1 MSKLGLSTGTTPNDG
16 TGDSLLQGA
25 LKINSNFNEIYSAFG
40 DGADLKNLWIS
51 TEVGIHTLSNVGVA
65 TTNPKTSLQVGTAIS
80 MYGSTGIVSATAFYG
95 DGSNLTNLPSVGGS
109 GDSYWISTAAGIHT
123 LSNVGIGITNP
134 TSSLTVEGNTS
145 LETLNVS
152 GVSTF
157 LGQINPSSSGILFDS
172 NTYTGSDTPIQL
184 WVGNSGGSRYFTL
197 GRSNGGQ
204 VIFDNDY
211 PTGSNDHRAPT
222 HSFTQTG
229 TEYYALFNNGSV
241 KLYHPASSSGILD
254 QKFETVGYG
263 VSISGDITATGIVTA
278 SSFSGPNTLKERVE
292 VSGVTTSIENNGIG
306 NTNITGFKSYALL
319 KVGLSTAGWLRLY
332 TDDTS
337 RTNDESRS
345 IGIDPTP
352 GSGVIAEVVTT
363 GISTTQ
369 IVSPFVIGGN
379 LDNPVST
386 TIYASIKNLSG
397 TTQSITATLT
407 ILKLEA

>member
-204 VIFDNDY
+204 VRFDNDY
-211 PTGSNDHRAPT
+211 PTGSNDHIAPT